1 MSDQPHET
9 PPPNRGEVPPNAGQV
24 PGAYAP
30 PGQYPPRVSTSPPGQ
45 YPPGQ
50 YGYQPVYAAPKHPQ
64 ATLAMVLGI
73 IGLTG
78 IMCYVTAL
86 VAPFAWWIGAKAT
99 REIDADPARYGGR
112 GEASAGK
119 IMGIIG
125 TVLLILGL
133 LALAGFITLLVMSTE
148 FRHEFESGFEDYSI
162 LGAF

>member
-1 MSDQPHET
+1 MTDQPQDI
-9 PPPNRGEVPPNAGQV
+9 PPPTPGQLPPNLGQA
-24 PGAYAP
+24 PGAYP
-30 PGQYPPRVSTSPPGQ
+30 PPQPGQ

-50 YGYQPVYAAPKHPQ
+50 YGYQPAYMPPKHPQ

-99 REIDADPARYGGR
+99 REIKADPARYSGH
-112 GEASAGK
+112 GEANAGK

-133 LALAGFITLLVMSTE
+133 LVLAGFITLLVTSADFRRE
-148 FRHEFESGFEDYSI
+148 FDDYSI